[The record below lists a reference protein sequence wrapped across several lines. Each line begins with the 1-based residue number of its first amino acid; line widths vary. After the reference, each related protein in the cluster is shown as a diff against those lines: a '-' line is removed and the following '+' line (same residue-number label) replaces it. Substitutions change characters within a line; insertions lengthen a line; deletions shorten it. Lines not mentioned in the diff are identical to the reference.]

1 MKPEEKLF
9 DAMTGIDEELVESAQ
24 SYVFHKQTRTWQR
37 VASLVACLLVMV
49 SIGYG
54 ILQMGSVGGAGSDAA
69 ANTTGDAAAP
79 ESNAGGAGE
88 DSLAGDAGNSDG
100 GTDTTTGD
108 SGDQDAAQTAET
120 VFTATVLEVGD
131 SYLLVEPVEGDPMLA
146 TADRILVSTGDAVL
160 PDGIAEGAV
169 VRITFDG
176 FIRESYPAQISGVTE
191 ILLADG

>member
-54 ILQMGSVGGAGSDAA
+54 ILQMGSLGGAGNDSA

-79 ESNAGGAGE
+79 ESNAGGA
-88 DSLAGDAGNSDG
+88 
-100 GTDTTTGD
+100 DTTTGD

-120 VFTATVLEVGD
+120 VFTATVLEIGD